1 MSNSF
6 CRYLTN
12 GLRVQSWHGEL
23 AASPCCYIPQV
34 SFNDPDY
41 DKKFSQFHAATEC
54 YQCLYKVRG
63 DVNQFD
69 YSPNKA
75 ARQIPDVDHTHPVY
89 AELSIDNKCNAAC
102 LSCSDS
108 FSTLWEKQNKKF
120 NIKTAA
126 DYPDPQDAQKVVDD
140 LFNQFNFSHLTEV
153 NFFGGEPLICKT
165 TGLVLNRFI
174 DLGLSQNIQL
184 TLITN
189 GSTRLTD
196 HQTELLT
203 CFKNVKFVYSID
215 GVGDRFHYLRYPLQ
229 WEKIELVIDNARKN
243 KKIKFSS
250 FGVSMTL
257 NPLNA
262 FYIDEVEDWANG
274 YFKNDPRFKK
284 LSTPP
289 CVGVM
294 DLKSLPPA
302 AVEYLCKKHSNNSY
316 LINQFKNGRGPSL
329 QFLEHLRVWDQR
341 RNLNWKETFPAA
353 VPFFEKYLET

>member
-34 SFNDPDY
+34 SFTDPGY
-41 DKKFSQFHAATEC
+41 DKKFSQFHNLTDC
-54 YQCLYKVRG
+54 QRCLYKVSG
-63 DVNQFD
+63 DVNHFD

-75 ARQIPDVDHTHPVY
+75 ARRIPDVDHTHPVY
-89 AELSIDNKCNAAC
+89 AELSIDNECNAAC
-102 LSCSDS
+102 LSCNDS
-108 FSTLWEKQNKKF
+108 FSSLWEKQNKKY

-126 DYPDPQDAQKVVDD
+126 DYPDPQDAQQVVDD
-140 LFNQFNFSHLTEV
+140 LFNQFNFCHLTEV
-153 NFFGGEPLICKT
+153 NFFGGEPLISKT

-184 TLITN
+184 TLTTN

-215 GVGDRFHYLRYPLQ
+215 GIGDRFHYLRYPLQ
-229 WEKIELVIDNARKN
+229 WKKTESVIDDTRKKEKIKS
-243 KKIKFSS
+243 SS
-250 FGVSMTL
+250 FIVSMTL

-262 FYIDEVEDWANG
+262 FYVDELLDWANG
-274 YFKNDPRFKK
+274 NFRDDPRFHI
-284 LSTPP
+284 SINP
-289 CVGVM
+289 CVGIM
-294 DLKSLPPA
+294 DLTSLPPD
-302 AVEYLCKKHSNNSY
+302 AVEYLCKKHAGNDY
-316 LINQFKNGRGPSL
+316 LINHFRKGRAPRP

-341 RNLNWKETFPAA
+341 RNLDWKQTFPAA